1 MANEIICT
9 YTGNTCV
16 SMAKDGVKDILHTEH
31 NDAHEHMTPGDM
43 LVAALGACT
52 LTMMSVVAQ
61 KYGQNMDGTKIALSS
76 VFGPNAGGLEE
87 VHMDITF
94 PQGADEDMKKRYLG
108 VVNLCPVHKSLN
120 PAIKFTVKAH

>member
-16 SMAKDGVKDILHTEH
+16 SMAKDGVKDTLHTEH
-31 NDAHEHMTPGDM
+31 NDKHEHMTPGDM

-61 KYGQNMDGTKIALSS
+61 KYGHNMDGTKIALSS

-87 VHMDITF
+87 VHLHITF
-94 PQGADEDMKKRYLG
+94 PQGTDEDMKKRYLG

-120 PAIKFTVKAH
+120 PAIKFTVEAH